1 MTDSG
6 TAGGRAGVV
15 QGWGGTVA
23 TLLHPEVA
31 QAMPVMRCD
40 AMRSNVPAG
49 HGPRVTAPAAEVD
62 DMRVQEIG
70 RCVKETPRVSNP
82 SVVVDS
88 GRRVRRSPAPASKVF
103 SEQRKAVPGFDGQ
116 ATAHPSACRCDD
128 RPLTVSRAEASQ
140 LAHTMA
146 ARSLVGTGS
155 GAWRSWVVLGIGRM
169 GGWFWW

>member
-1 MTDSG
+1 M
-6 TAGGRAGVV
+6 
-15 QGWGGTVA
+15 GWNGSHAASSRGGTGHA
-23 TLLHPEVA
+23 CDA
-31 QAMPVMRCD
+31 MRCD

-62 DMRVQEIG
+62 DMRVREIG
-70 RCVKETPRVSNP
+70 RWVKETPRVSNP

-88 GRRVRRSPAPASKVF
+88 GRGVRRLPAPASKVF

-128 RPLTVSRAEASQ
+128 RPLTISRAEASQ